1 MSDNRCV
8 CCGAIIPEG
17 RQVCYRCEK
26 GKFKRFGALLTASAL
41 MLSMSHPTIVKAY
54 QHDMGTLMRDVNF
67 DGVVDGRDASA
78 VLSEYANVS
87 VGNEP
92 LFTETQKYI
101 ADTNEDGMITA
112 TDDSDIITYY
122 MNESCNKP
130 IEPQTVMFSVMIAEP
145 GKAVRH
151 ELYRS
156 YFAEQAQHY
165 INCVTENYREGTE
178 LYIVATKTSWGNK
191 ISSQKCD
198 IIKPSE

>member
-17 RQVCYRCEK
+17 RQVCYRCER

-41 MLSMSHPTIVKAY
+41 MISMSHPTIVKAY

-67 DGVVDGRDASA
+67 DGVVDGRDASV

-112 TDDSDIITYY
+112 TDASDIITYY
-122 MNESCNKP
+122 MNQSCNKP
-130 IEPQTVMFSVMIAEP
+130 VEPHVPFSILPTVFLPKPHTFNTSDTDLPLALAE
-145 GKAVRH
+145 
-151 ELYRS
+151 LLI
-156 YFAEQAQHY
+156 FAA
-165 INCVTENYREGTE
+165 NSCE
-178 LYIVATKTSWGNK
+178 LYIKTPSFFCINLRNYL
-191 ISSQKCD
+191 
-198 IIKPSE
+198 IKGIYT